1 MEERVKEMEEAGK
14 EMRERTDA
22 ISYSVD
28 EMAEA
33 GVEMGEPEEEMVK
46 MDGFLSVEIDPPGKL
61 LLTRGSVNIYSKLV
75 FPFFLFILTLVFDD
89 KSRYIQ

>member
-46 MDGFLSVEIDPPGKL
+46 MDGFLSVEIDLSGKL
-61 LLTRGSVNIYSKLV
+61 LLTRGECEHLFKTCFSF
-75 FPFFLFILTLVFDD
+75 FPLLP
-89 KSRYIQ
+89 